1 MDENLFELF
10 GIKNDFA
17 TDFAKCYNLL
27 KFTYF
32 ASQVTLI
39 PQNDTFLYYKKNQI
53 SWGTCNCII
62 LRNTFEA
69 LKKVI

>member
-32 ASQVTLI
+32 ASQVTVI

-53 SWGTCNCII
+53 S
-62 LRNTFEA
+62 
-69 LKKVI
+69 